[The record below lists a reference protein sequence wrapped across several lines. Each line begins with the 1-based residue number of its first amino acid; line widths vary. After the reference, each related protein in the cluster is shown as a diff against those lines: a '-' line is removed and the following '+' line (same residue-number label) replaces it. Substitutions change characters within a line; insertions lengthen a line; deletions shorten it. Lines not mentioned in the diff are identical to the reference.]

1 MKKQF
6 ETPERCLAE
15 MVEHC
20 WEIYNPNQNTSCLV
34 MHSDGHCDWNDPV
47 RKCVHCP
54 AKQRLRIQQS
64 EVKEWL

>member
-20 WEIYNPNQNTSCLV
+20 WEIYNPI
-34 MHSDGHCDWNDPV
+34 